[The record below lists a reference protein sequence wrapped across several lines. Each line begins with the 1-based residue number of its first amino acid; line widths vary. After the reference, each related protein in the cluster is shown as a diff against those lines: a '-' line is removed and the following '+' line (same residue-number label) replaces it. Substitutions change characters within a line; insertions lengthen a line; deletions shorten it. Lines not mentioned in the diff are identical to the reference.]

1 MVIMQNQAP
10 SIESS
15 TTEYPLLLNTFKR
28 FSWMLLILL
37 FILFSIG
44 YLIFQHYQQDLRKH
58 LLDQEEAFVS
68 TTTQLFKKEMYEQLV
83 LLQMTVNSKATSEF
97 IQTRSDTNR
106 VVLEGLFE
114 NLANT
119 FKHFGQVRLLDNTGH
134 EIIRINYDGKQS
146 HVVPPNELQNKTDRY
161 YTQQGL
167 KLKAGE
173 VFVSKMD
180 LNQEQGKIE
189 YPHQPVL
196 RFVTQVM
203 NEQNQLAG
211 LLILNYLPNAILKS
225 FKQQMALRLSA
236 QGMLV
241 DSKGFWISN
250 PDKNNEWGESL
261 GNLDNTLQKSYPNAA
276 QTILSNESGT
286 LKTQDGLFR
295 YESLQPFSF
304 TESSLTHN
312 DNLQVLHVTEESQH
326 NTDWKLIVFLSNK
339 AINTQSF
346 FFKLSGIIIITI
358 ITLSLCSILLLLVYL
373 SISRKKQRFYHKKIN
388 QELSALYEDAPCGY
402 HSLNSQ
408 GYVTRVNNTEL
419 YWLGYSREEVIG
431 QHFSQFLTQTSLSV
445 FEHFLSQLKHEQ
457 NIDNLV
463 LEIVCKNGETF
474 FASIAAKSVM
484 SQGQF
489 VVARNSV
496 FNISDRIALER
507 ELHYIAHT
515 DVLTGI
521 SNRRH
526 FFKLADKKLHQAH
539 ATSAQVTLLMLDIDH
554 FKTINDQYGHD
565 IGDMVLKKLAELIQN
580 HITDNVLFARLGGE
594 EFALL
599 TTGLS
604 EQQSLTLGNQLR
616 DIIQSNEIEINV
628 NKNLQFTVSIGITI
642 GTQAN
647 INIDQILKLSD
658 MALYQAK
665 NQGRN
670 KVVMIN
676 NE

>member
-1 MVIMQNQAP
+1 MQNQAP

-37 FILFSIG
+37 CILFSIG
-44 YLIFQHYQQDLRKH
+44 YLIFQNYQQDLRKH

-68 TTTQLFKKEMYEQLV
+68 TTTQLLKKEMYEQLV
-83 LLQMTVNSKATSEF
+83 LLQMTVNSKSTSEF
-97 IQTRSDTNR
+97 IQTPSDTNR
-106 VVLEGLFE
+106 VVLEGLLE

-146 HVVPPNELQNKTDRY
+146 SVVPLSELQNKADRY

-189 YPHQPVL
+189 YPLQPVL
-196 RFVTQVM
+196 RFVTPVM
-203 NEQNQLAG
+203 NNQNQLAG
-211 LLILNYLPNAILKS
+211 LMILNYLPNDILKS

-236 QGMLV
+236 EGMLI
-241 DSKGFWISN
+241 DAKGFWISSH
-250 PDKNNEWGESL
+250 DKHNEWGESL
-261 GNLDNTLQKSYPNAA
+261 GNLDRTLQKSYPNAA
-276 QTILSNESGT
+276 QTILTNESGT

-295 YESLQPFSF
+295 YESLQPFNFKKS
-304 TESSLTHN
+304 SLSLTHRN
-312 DNLQVLHVTEESQH
+312 NLQVLHVTEESQH
-326 NTDWKLIVFLSNK
+326 NTDWKLIVFISNE
-339 AINTQSF
+339 AINAQSF
-346 FFKLSGIIIITI
+346 FFKPSGIIIIII

-373 SISRKKQRFYHKKIN
+373 SISRKKQRFYHKQIN

-419 YWLGYSREEVIG
+419 NWLGYSREEVIG

-445 FEHFLSQLKHEQ
+445 FEQFLSQLKYGQ

-526 FFKLADKKLHQAH
+526 FFKLADKKLHQAQK
-539 ATSAQVTLLMLDIDH
+539 TSAQVTLLMLDIDH
-554 FKTINDQYGHD
+554 FKTINDQHGHD

-580 HITDNVLFARLGGE
+580 HITENVLFARLGGE

-604 EQQSLTLGNQLR
+604 EQQSLALGNQLR
-616 DIIQSNEIEINV
+616 DIIQSNKIEINV

-647 INIDQILKLSD
+647 INIDQILKLAD

-670 KVVMIN
+670 KVIMIN